1 MKINGRNNTSILLVS
16 YYFYVDERRW
26 TDRYV
31 VPAHVALFLGVRV
44 LDLLLLRGM
53 PLVARLNYENASVR
67 AHLCRAT

>member
-1 MKINGRNNTSILLVS
+1 M
-16 YYFYVDERRW
+16 DERRW